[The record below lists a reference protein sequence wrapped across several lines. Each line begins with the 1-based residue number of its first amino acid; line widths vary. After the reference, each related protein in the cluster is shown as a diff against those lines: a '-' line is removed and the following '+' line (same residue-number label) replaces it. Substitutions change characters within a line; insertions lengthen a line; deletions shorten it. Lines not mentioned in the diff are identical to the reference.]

1 MFGQVCRHDDD
12 INSSW
17 ISDIN
22 RRQVMIEERRM
33 MAKEVARGVGF
44 VDTDLTREKSL
55 ATVEQGEFGNLY
67 TLPV

>member
-1 MFGQVCRHDDD
+1 
-12 INSSW
+12 
-17 ISDIN
+17 
-22 RRQVMIEERRM
+22 MIEERRM

-67 TLPV
+67 MLPV